1 MLSHS
6 LHSVLRIE
14 NGLALELLHLVDD
27 EIANGELL
35 HCHELLLLQLMLLM
49 LLLQL
54 VLLMLL
60 LLQVLLELLELML
73 LVLLLMLALPLIP
86 APLNS

>member
-35 HCHELLLLQLMLLM
+35 HCHELLLLQLMHQERLQQHA
-49 LLLQL
+49 LLL
-54 VLLMLL
+54 
-60 LLQVLLELLELML
+60 
-73 LVLLLMLALPLIP
+73 IG
-86 APLNS
+86 